1 MIRWIYGVRLMYKIP
16 TGELLSRLKD
26 ITSVLRSRRLKWHG
40 HVDRAT
46 GGIHT
51 VTEEELI

>member
-16 TGELLSRLKD
+16 PGELLSRLKD
-26 ITSVLRSRRLKWHG
+26 ITSVLRSRWLKWHG